1 MDDKLFNDLIEIGIS
16 KETAHAVAVSLNPDH
31 IATQKDVLRL
41 EKLILDSRLS
51 ARKDIIRLEQA
62 LKKVDMEWRKAMVE
76 QQAKC
81 TELYAK
87 STELYANSN
96 RQFIITFLGMML
108 TACVLFAMNYYFH

>member
-51 ARKDIIRLEQA
+51 TRKDIIRLEQA

-76 QQAKC
+76 QQ
-81 TELYAK
+81 AK